1 MASDPSMGVDSAPH
15 FWREAFAA
23 VSVSFLLFNNGV
35 SIGWS
40 SPALPSLK
48 MDQDFADKIGSNI
61 AAWIGE

>member
-1 MASDPSMGVDSAPH
+1 MGADSVPH

-23 VSVSFLLFNNGV
+23 ISVSFLLFNNGA

-40 SPALPSLK
+40 SPAIPSLE
-48 MDQDFADKIGSNI
+48 MDQDFSDKIGSNT

>member
-1 MASDPSMGVDSAPH
+1 MGVDSAPH

-23 VSVSFLLFNNGV
+23 VCVSFLLFNNGV

-40 SPALPSLK
+40 SPALPSLE